1 MPGKLKP
8 AAIFLLAA
16 IAFMFSVQEAVSA
29 EKPVRK
35 KKGPEL
41 LTVVVSSRQDLTRV
55 YFNLSARAAYEI
67 GPAEDGT
74 LKLNLLGAA
83 LSPGLAVP
91 IKVNDGR
98 IDSIEVTRLKGSVAV
113 SIGKGSDLV
122 HEVSLE
128 ENGTHI
134 LQVTVRERPRPAEK
148 FKEVAK
154 DGPPGPRLPRLGGD
168 LKNETASRLSGHGL
182 SKVRNI
188 AQFEASGSLS
198 TNISYKASAR
208 AYYDAVFDLTDNYPE
223 LVRQDQESEAVL
235 RDFYMDFS
243 LGDWDLRAGRQG
255 IVWGEAIGLFFA
267 DIVNAKDL
275 REFVL
280 PEFEYIR
287 KPQWAADLE
296 YTRGNFHLE
305 LVWIPVPEFH
315 DFGLPGS
322 EFPQAFPIP
331 QGTAALF
338 NGVDEPS
345 AGLSNSETGARV
357 SYLADGWDL
366 SVFHFYTWDKFPTNF
381 RTVAAPGLYVFS
393 PEHKRI
399 NITGATFAKE
409 YGGAVLKGELVYYHG
424 KRFSVLDETD
434 LDGVVEKDYLDYLLG
449 VDYTFFDRYDFNFQ
463 FMQRV
468 IFAFDDN
475 IFREERVRSSASVW
489 FKTGFLD
496 DRLEPELTIISS
508 IEELDMLLRAK
519 LNYKFA
525 ESWQA
530 RIGLDIFDGPLEGL
544 FGQYRDRDRVYAE
557 VRYDF

>member
-16 IAFMFSVQEAVSA
+16 IAFMLSVPEAMSA
-29 EKPVRK
+29 GKQPRK

-41 LTVVVSSRQDLTRV
+41 LTVMVSSRQDLTRV
-55 YFNLSARAAYEI
+55 YFNLSARPAYEI
-67 GPAEDGT
+67 EPAEDGT
-74 LKLNLLGAA
+74 LRLNLLGAA
-83 LSPGLAVP
+83 LSPGVAAP
-91 IKVNDGR
+91 IQVMDGR
-98 IDSIEVTRLKGSVAV
+98 IDSIEITRLKGSVVV
-113 SIGKGSDLV
+113 SIEKVSDLT
-122 HEVSLE
+122 HEVTLE

-134 LQVTVRERPRPAEK
+134 LQVTVRERSRAAEEL
-148 FKEVAK
+148 KEK
-154 DGPPGPRLPRLGGD
+154 TKEGPSGPRLGGY

-182 SKVRNI
+182 SKVKNI
-188 AQFEASGSLS
+188 AQLEASGSLS
-198 TNISYKASAR
+198 ADISYKASAR

-223 LVRQDQESEAVL
+223 LIRQDQETEAVL
-235 RDFYMDFS
+235 RDFFMDFS
-243 LGDWDLRAGRQG
+243 LGDWDLRAGRQQ

-267 DIVNAKDL
+267 DVVNAKDL

-280 PEFEYIR
+280 PEFEYMR
-287 KPQWAADLE
+287 KPQWAADVE

-322 EFPQAFPIP
+322 EFPQAFPVP

-338 NGVDEPS
+338 NGVKEPS
-345 AGLSNSETGARV
+345 AGLSESETGARV
-357 SYLADGWDL
+357 SFLSDGWDV

-381 RTVAAPGLYVFS
+381 RTVAAPGLYIFS

-409 YGGAVLKGELVYYHG
+409 YSGAVLKGELVYYHG

-434 LDGVVEKDYLDYLLG
+434 LDGVVEKDYMDYLLG
-449 VDYTFFDRYDFNFQ
+449 VDYTFFDKYDFNFQ

-468 IFAFDDN
+468 IFAFEDN
-475 IFREERVRSSASVW
+475 IFREERVQSSASVW
-489 FKTGFLD
+489 FKTGFFD
-496 DRLEPELTIISS
+496 DRLEPELMIISS

-530 RIGLDIFDGPLEGL
+530 KIGLDIFDGPLDGI

-557 VRYDF
+557 VKYDF